1 VESIKIPISYY
12 FQEQINSDPEYQ
24 TIMKIM
30 NGELLSKQ
38 STIYKH
44 FKNLVERTNSNEW
57 SIKNLKKHF
66 SKSVPPKTIRNYKTF
81 DNLWDDIQNEDVAFE
96 LIEKARKDLLNN
108 IVEGFDDNVKPFIK
122 DKAGEPYFSF
132 QGKHLRKFITD
143 YSTEQINDEKTVR
156 EITEL
161 ASIFDKLVEL
171 TVAIPIDGK
180 LSNQNTTA
188 RFLNSSDRIMEKA
201 HGNKI
206 FKELK
211 KKGIEI
217 SLKKEIFDWN
227 FLTNTNTTNNNLQVN
242 TTLQLTTTLNLVY
255 GDKEE
260 FKAFHAREISDVIN
274 EHALKVR
281 GLIDSYLSVGKP
293 STKN

>member
-1 VESIKIPISYY
+1 MHKKNDFEKTTSINKTIVKDKDPFHFLHENAHLLLQQEAVIDWKNSIKNPISYY

-132 QGKHLRKFITD
+132 QGKHLRKFIT
-143 YSTEQINDEKTVR
+143 
-156 EITEL
+156 
-161 ASIFDKLVEL
+161 
-171 TVAIPIDGK
+171 
-180 LSNQNTTA
+180 
-188 RFLNSSDRIMEKA
+188 
-201 HGNKI
+201 
-206 FKELK
+206 
-211 KKGIEI
+211 
-217 SLKKEIFDWN
+217 
-227 FLTNTNTTNNNLQVN
+227 
-242 TTLQLTTTLNLVY
+242 
-255 GDKEE
+255 
-260 FKAFHAREISDVIN
+260 
-274 EHALKVR
+274 
-281 GLIDSYLSVGKP
+281 
-293 STKN
+293 